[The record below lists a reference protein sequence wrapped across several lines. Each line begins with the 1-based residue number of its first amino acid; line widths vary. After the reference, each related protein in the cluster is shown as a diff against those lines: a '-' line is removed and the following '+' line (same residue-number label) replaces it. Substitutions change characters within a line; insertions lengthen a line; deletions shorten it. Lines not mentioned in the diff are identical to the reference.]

1 MVELLADGVLALDT
15 RALAGA
21 PDAVVQ
27 PGDDVRAA
35 GFAQPGGG
43 NHRVIAIAFPKF
55 GDGRG
60 YSSAAILRESGF
72 AGAVRAVGDVTVDQ
86 LRYLERV
93 GFSSVRPDRPIAP
106 EAARQA
112 LERFAFVYQAAADGR
127 APAWR
132 LRHG

>member
-1 MVELLADGVLALDT
+1 MVELLADGVLALDA
-15 RALAGA
+15 RALSGA

-27 PGDDVRAA
+27 PGDDVSAA
-35 GFAQPGGG
+35 GFARPDS

-72 AGAVRAVGDVTVDQ
+72 AGDVRAVGDVTVDQ